1 MSTRFRELDAA
12 KILDTIAALE
22 TRVGE
27 RFPDSGLRQLCVAL
41 LAIGRDASARA
52 AAIAEPNWPLRLLV
66 GLLITVILFIVF
78 SAVTTLH
85 LSATF
90 SDFGSFAQA
99 VDAGVND
106 IVLLSIGIFFLVGI
120 ERRIKRRRVL
130 HALHEL
136 RSLAHIADM
145 HQLTKDPES
154 IIDRGALPNGAA
166 ERTMSR
172 AQLARYLDYVTEL
185 LSLVSKIAAL
195 YVQRFDDEVA
205 MDAVNDIE
213 SLTTGLSR
221 KIWQKIT
228 LLDMPLPR
236 AM

>member
-1 MSTRFRELDAA
+1 
-12 KILDTIAALE
+12 
-22 TRVGE
+22 
-27 RFPDSGLRQLCVAL
+27 
-41 LAIGRDASARA
+41 
-52 AAIAEPNWPLRLLV
+52 V
-66 GLLITVILFIVF
+66 GLLIAATLVIVV

-85 LSATF
+85 LSARF

-106 IVLLSIGIFFLVGI
+106 VILLGLGIFFLVGM

-154 IIDRGALPNGAA
+154 IIDRSGPPNGAP

>member
-1 MSTRFRELDAA
+1 MPSRFRELDAT
-12 KILDTIAALE
+12 KIIETIETLE
-22 TRVGE
+22 RRVGE

-41 LAIGRDASARA
+41 LGIGREASARA
-52 AAIAEPNWPLRLLV
+52 TAIAQPNWPLRAVV
-66 GLLITVILFIVF
+66 GLLITIILAIVV
-78 SAVTTLH
+78 SAVATLH
-85 LSATF
+85 LSTTF
-90 SDFGSFAQA
+90 SDFGSFAQG

-154 IIDRGALPNGAA
+154 TVAHPALTAEHAMTRID
-166 ERTMSR
+166 
-172 AQLARYLDYVTEL
+172 LARYLDYVTEL
-185 LSLVSKIAAL
+185 LSLLSKIAAL

-205 MDAVNDIE
+205 LGAVNEIE
-213 SLTTGLSR
+213 QLTSGLSR

-228 LLDMPLPR
+228 LLDTTLPR
-236 AM
+236 GT

>member
-1 MSTRFRELDAA
+1 MNTRFRELDAG
-12 KILDTIAALE
+12 KIIDTIAALE
-22 TRVGE
+22 SRVGE
-27 RFPDSGLRQLCVAL
+27 RFPESGLRQLCVTL

-52 AAIAEPNWPLRLLV
+52 VAIAEPNWPLRALV
-66 GLLITVILFIVF
+66 GLLITAILAIVV

-85 LSATF
+85 LSARF
-90 SDFGSFAQA
+90 SDFGTFAQA

-120 ERRIKRRRVL
+120 ERRVKRRRVL
-130 HALHEL
+130 RALHEL

-154 IIDRGALPNGAA
+154 IVDRRSGPV
-166 ERTMSR
+166 ERPMTR
-172 AQLARYLDYVTEL
+172 FELARYLDYVTEL

-205 MDAVNDIE
+205 LGAVNEIE
-213 SLTTGLSR
+213 SLTSGLSR

-228 LLDMPLPR
+228 LLDSALPR
-236 AM
+236 VT

>member
-12 KILDTIAALE
+12 KIIDTIAALE

-41 LAIGRDASARA
+41 LAIGRDAAARA
-52 AAIAEPNWPLRLLV
+52 AAIAEPNWPLRTMVGVLIAAILV
-66 GLLITVILFIVF
+66 IVF
-78 SAVTTLH
+78 SALANLH
-85 LSATF
+85 LSASF
-90 SDFGSFAQA
+90 SDFGAFAQA

-106 IVLLSIGIFFLVGI
+106 VVLLSIGIFFLVSI

-154 IIDRGALPNGAA
+154 VVDRGVAA
-166 ERTMSR
+166 ERAMSR
-172 AQLARYLDYVTEL
+172 TELARYLDYVTEL
-185 LSLVSKIAAL
+185 LSLLSKIGAL
-195 YVQRFDDEVA
+195 YVQRFDDAVA

-228 LLDMPLPR
+228 LLDTAHTR
-236 AM
+236 VS